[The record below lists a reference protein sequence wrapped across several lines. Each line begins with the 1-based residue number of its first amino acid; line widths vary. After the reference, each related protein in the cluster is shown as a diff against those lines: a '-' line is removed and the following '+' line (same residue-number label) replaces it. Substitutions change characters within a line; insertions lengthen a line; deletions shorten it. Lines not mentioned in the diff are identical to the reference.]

1 MAVDLDL
8 DSVEVALGSKTYR
21 LHALGLSASEQ
32 WRNRFE
38 VEIRAVLEIV
48 QAQSGAIDL
57 SNLAGADLSALLP
70 ALMQVFSR
78 VNGAMTAAA
87 ELVISYSRETEAE
100 RETILA
106 EATNR
111 QAIAALLEVVKLE
124 YPFQG
129 ILGQKKMTPN
139 GRLAGTT
146 WPNSPGPSGE

>member
-1 MAVDLDL
+1 MPEAIDL
-8 DSVEVALGSKTYR
+8 DSIEVALGRKTYR

-32 WRNRFE
+32 WRTRFE
-38 VEIRAVLEIV
+38 VEVRAVLEMV
-48 QAQSGAIDL
+48 QAQAGAIDL
-57 SNLAGADLSALLP
+57 SNLAGADLGTLLP
-70 ALMQVFSR
+70 ALAQVFSR

-87 ELVISYSRETEAE
+87 ELVISYNRETEAD

-111 QAIAALLEVVKLE
+111 QALAALVEVLKLE

-129 ILGQKKMTPN
+129 LLAQKKVTPN

-146 WPNSPGPSGE
+146 LKNSPGPNGE